1 MNKRGGGARMKVEV
15 YRLVDNAKLPV
26 KSTEGSVG
34 YDVFSVEDVEIKP
47 GEFRLIRTGLVV
59 KSEYPFALFL
69 FPRSSL
75 FKAKGLI
82 MANSVGVVDFDYCGE
97 GDEVKVPVV
106 NISNDVAYIKAGEK
120 VAQMVFL
127 CVGSPEIVEVN
138 ELSQRGSRGG
148 FGSTGGYHV

>member
-1 MNKRGGGARMKVEV
+1 MRVEV
-15 YRLVDNAKLPV
+15 YRLVENAKIPV

-47 GEFRLIRTGLVV
+47 GEFKLIRTGLVV
-59 KSEYPFALFL
+59 KSEYPFAVFL

-82 MANSVGVVDFDYCGE
+82 MANSVGVIDFDYCGE
-97 GDEVKVPVV
+97 GDEVRVPVL

-127 CVGSPEIVEVN
+127 CVGHPEIVEVD
-138 ELSQRGSRGG
+138 EAPQRSSRGG
-148 FGSTGGYHV
+148 FGSTGGYIV

>member
-1 MNKRGGGARMKVEV
+1 MKVEV
-15 YRLVDNAKLPV
+15 YRLVENAKLPQ

-34 YDVFSVEDVEIKP
+34 YDIFAVEDVEVKP
-47 GEFRLIRTGLVV
+47 GEFKLIRTGLVV
-59 KSEYPFALFL
+59 KSECPFAVFL

-82 MANSVGVVDFDYCGE
+82 MANSVGVIDFDYCGE

-106 NISNDVAYIKAGEK
+106 NIGDRVAVVKAGEK

-127 CVGSPEIVEVN
+127 YVGSPEIVEVR
-138 ELSQRGSRGG
+138 EVPQRSSRGG
-148 FGSTGGYHV
+148 FGSTGGYFG